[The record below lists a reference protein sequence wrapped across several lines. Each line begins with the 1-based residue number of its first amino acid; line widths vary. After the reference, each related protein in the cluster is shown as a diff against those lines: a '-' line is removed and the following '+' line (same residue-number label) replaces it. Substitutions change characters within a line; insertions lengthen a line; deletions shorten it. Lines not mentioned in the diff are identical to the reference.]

1 MTDFVIH
8 HRDHASVLLDG
19 DLDWPKVHDL
29 VHAIETAV
37 EFYLYGLVEIRVRSA
52 GGSNEPLRHILERLR
67 VWREQGVR
75 FQTRAVGRTSS
86 AAALLVALGD
96 ERVVDPGV
104 PLLFHGASMYRRGDL
119 TAAECGALHSKLLK
133 ANERIISRLVDRAIA
148 GPLIEVEHGAE
159 PSDREVAEA
168 LCVGAAPDPGGTAPA
183 RVQTLATALGQ
194 TVDEAVRERDRKTLA
209 HIYQRLF
216 EIDRPVS
223 GKLARTLRLVDRVG
237 TPDAGARGNLD
248 HLSITVPASPGL
260 YLSADGLPREAL
272 LRHVLVLGDDTGAAT
287 RLCLAPVVAALAR
300 AGRGE
305 VGSVLVLNPDSS
317 LRSVLESVAGDR
329 LLVLD
334 ADSLVLDLMSDR
346 PSLASALKAG
356 QWMTAATHIVERTL
370 ALIPG
375 SPAQVLL
382 DVSGKVI
389 EPVVR
394 EGLSLALSVVGF
406 VLMLVAPEWL
416 RPEDWCPDEAFDD
429 EICQDLIARARGH
442 DGDPGPNVLALAS
455 WLLGVVP
462 GLLPAHSARAA
473 ADAFARLG
481 SQEREVERGL
491 SDASYA
497 LSGNDGHD
505 RAVLAV
511 AQAVVAPF
519 SSPATRTSLY
529 FGCEPGL
536 EQRDALDLAALVSGV
551 GEARFIVHTPRENSA
566 GGLVATALK
575 HLFFEAVHDP
585 VARAPGGTPP
595 PHCGYIARNF
605 ERYATEADR
614 VFLERGQSAGVF
626 AVLASRSVT
635 SIEHALGELPRGE
648 ALSHALLAATG
659 TKLLFR
665 STDHRTQ
672 ELARRLPPCRPNLAN
687 VLDVR
692 PVSGLGPDE
701 AYVSRPDGRF
711 ERWRL
716 ARWPGSAPENVTPEA
731 RPKVL
736 YLGLPPSTMPQG
748 EPA

>member
-1 MTDFVIH
+1 MTDFVTH

-75 FQTRAVGRTSS
+75 FRTRAVGRTSS

-104 PLLFHGASMYRRGDL
+104 PLLFHGASMYRRGEL

-133 ANERIISRLVDRAIA
+133 ANERMISRLVDRAIA
-148 GPLIEVEHGAE
+148 GPLIEVEHAAE
-159 PSDREVAEA
+159 PSDRDVVEA

-216 EIDRPVS
+216 EIDRPIS
-223 GKLARTLRLVDRVG
+223 GKLTRTLRLVDRVG
-237 TPDAGARGNLD
+237 APGPASRHIQDD
-248 HLSITVPASPGL
+248 LSVTVPASPGL
-260 YLSADGLPREAL
+260 DLSADKLPPEAL
-272 LRHVLVLGDDTGAAT
+272 LRHVLVLGDDQSAVT

-305 VGSVLVLNPDSS
+305 VGSVLVLNPDSA

-370 ALIPG
+370 ALVSG

-389 EPVVR
+389 EPLVR
-394 EGLSLALSVVGF
+394 EGLSLALSVVAF
-406 VLMLVAPEWL
+406 VLMLIAPDGR
-416 RPEDWCPDEAFDD
+416 RPEGWPPGGAFDD
-429 EICQDLIARARGH
+429 ELFRDLIERARGG
-442 DGDPGPNVLALAS
+442 DGVPGPNVLSLAS

-497 LSGNDGHD
+497 LSGGDGND

-511 AQAVVAPF
+511 AQAVMTPF
-519 SSPATRTSLY
+519 ASSATRTSLY

-536 EQRDALDLAALVSGV
+536 EQREALDFSALVSGG
-551 GEARFIVHTPRENSA
+551 GESRFIVHVPREDNAA
-566 GGLVATALK
+566 GLLATALK
-575 HLFFEAVHDP
+575 TVFFEAVLAP
-585 VARAPGGTPP
+585 AAQAPGGTPP
-595 PHCGYIARNF
+595 PHCGYIARDF

-692 PVSGLGPDE
+692 PVSGLGSDE

-716 ARWPGSAPENVTPEA
+716 APWTGSAPENVTPEA

-736 YLGLPPSTMPQG
+736 YLGLPPSTIPQG

>member
-1 MTDFVIH
+1 MTALVTH

-29 VHAIETAV
+29 VHAIETEV
-37 EFYLYGLVEIRVRSA
+37 EFYLYGVVEIRVRSA

-75 FQTRAVGRTSS
+75 FRTRAVGRTSS

-104 PLLFHGASMYRRGDL
+104 PLLFHGASMYRRGEL

-133 ANERIISRLVDRAIA
+133 ANERMISRLVDRAIA

-159 PSDREVAEA
+159 SSDRDVVEA
-168 LCVGAAPDPGGTAPA
+168 LCVGAAPDPGGSAPA

-216 EIDRPVS
+216 EIDGPIS
-223 GKLARTLRLVDRVG
+223 GKLTRTLRLVDRVG
-237 TPDAGARGNLD
+237 APGPASRHIQDD
-248 HLSITVPASPGL
+248 LSVTVPASPGL
-260 YLSADGLPREAL
+260 DLSADKLPPEAL
-272 LRHVLVLGDDTGAAT
+272 LRHVLVLGDDQSAVT

-305 VGSVLVLNPDSS
+305 VGSVLVLNPDAAV
-317 LRSVLESVAGDR
+317 RSVLESLAGDR
-329 LLVLD
+329 LLVVD

-370 ALIPG
+370 ALVPG

-382 DVSGKVI
+382 DVSGKVV

-394 EGLSLALSVVGF
+394 EGLSLVLSVVGF
-406 VLMLVAPEWL
+406 VLMLIAPEGR

-462 GLLPAHSARAA
+462 GLLPARSARAA
-473 ADAFARLG
+473 METFARLG

-491 SDASYA
+491 SDGSYA
-497 LSGNDGHD
+497 LSGTDGHD

-511 AQAVVAPF
+511 AQAVVSPF
-519 SSPATRTSLY
+519 TAPATRTSLY

-585 VARAPGGTPP
+585 AARARGGTPP
-595 PHCGYIARNF
+595 PHCGYIARDF
-605 ERYATEADR
+605 ERYATDMDR
-614 VFLERGQSAGVF
+614 VFLDQAQSAGAF
-626 AVLASRSVT
+626 AVLASRSVS
-635 SIEHALGELPRGE
+635 SIEHALRDLPGGEGLP
-648 ALSHALLAATG
+648 SHIWSAAG
-659 TKLLFR
+659 TKVLLR
-665 STDHRTQ
+665 STDPRTQ
-672 ELARRLPPCRPNLAN
+672 KLARRLAPRRPGLRD
-687 VLDVR
+687 LLEVR
-692 PVSGLGPDE
+692 PLAGLGPHE
-701 AYVSRPDGRF
+701 SYISRLDGRV
-711 ERWRL
+711 ERRRL
-716 ARWPGSAPENVTPEA
+716 PLLPPPKRFGPSASPRGVADIGSAPASSPD
-731 RPKVL
+731 
-736 YLGLPPSTMPQG
+736 G
-748 EPA
+748 EPT